1 MSEPLYFH
9 DNARRAAEHLLDG
22 QFGARLRQL
31 ADVEVSEAHGY
42 LMVDPANADD
52 YLSSG
57 ECVLLDVL
65 ISLASGPGR
74 VHLTD
79 LDRLDDGNWDR
90 VIAALFIARGRVM
103 AASS

>member
-1 MSEPLYFH
+1 MTEPLYFH

-22 QFGARLRQL
+22 PFGARLRQL
-31 ADVEVSEAHGY
+31 ADIEVSEAHGY
-42 LMVDPANADD
+42 LMVDPANAVD

-65 ISLASGPGR
+65 ESLGEQGR
-74 VHLTD
+74 VDLAD

-90 VIAALFIARGRVM
+90 VIGALFIARGRVM
-103 AASS
+103 AAAS

>member
-31 ADVEVSEAHGY
+31 ADIEVSVAHGF
-42 LMVDPANADD
+42 LMVDPANAAD

-65 ISLASGPGR
+65 RSLGGQGR
-74 VHLTD
+74 VD
-79 LDRLDDGNWDR
+79 LSDIDGRLDDANWDR
-90 VIAALFIARGRVM
+90 VIAALFIARGRALV
-103 AASS
+103 SS